1 MTINVAQIVGEIL
14 EALFAPLTEGAS
26 AIATVIQTT
35 FVDMLF
41 VVEEGAVTGLNA
53 FGTTM
58 LVFGGISLVLGL
70 TYLVYNLIRSKIG

>member
-1 MTINVAQIVGEIL
+1 MTLDVSAIATQIL

-26 AIATVIQTT
+26 AIAQVIQST

-41 VVEEGAVTGLNA
+41 VVDSGQITGLNA
-53 FGTTM
+53 FGVTII
-58 LVFGGISLVLGL
+58 VFGGISLLLGL